1 VSTKYYTSG
10 GVVVTA
16 AQRDAAILKRRRALD
31 SDYPAV
37 SFATHQIADARRRR
51 TSVSEPYWYTAG
63 ELYDRQFTHPGESIT
78 DSLNALALAANQKKL
93 RGNMIH
99 ARELDINAVTTVS
112 ELFELID
119 LPYRITKHA
128 TLSIGSRSDDP
139 ACFPTRLLRLEW
151 RGEPE

>member
-1 VSTKYYTSG
+1 MSEVKYYTSG
-10 GVVVTA
+10 GVVVTR
-16 AQRDAAILKRRRALD
+16 AQRAAAIARRSHAAAHLGHE
-31 SDYPAV
+31 PV
-37 SFATHQIADARRRR
+37 SFAVNEIADAKRRKF
-51 TSVSEPYWYTAG
+51 WYTAG